1 MGEIK
6 RNASGSLNNTENIRI
21 LGIWKWFSRSS
32 VVSKRKKNEYQCS
45 HQNIRKILSKSSK
58 NKPKPIEN
66 YKCVKIKSSRM
77 KEEEKIKEEIKEMEP
92 EKNF

>member
-1 MGEIK
+1 MKMIQQKFCGVEK
-6 RNASGSLNNTENIRI
+6 
-21 LGIWKWFSRSS
+21 
-32 VVSKRKKNEYQCS
+32 KKNEYQCS

-92 EKNF
+92 EKKF